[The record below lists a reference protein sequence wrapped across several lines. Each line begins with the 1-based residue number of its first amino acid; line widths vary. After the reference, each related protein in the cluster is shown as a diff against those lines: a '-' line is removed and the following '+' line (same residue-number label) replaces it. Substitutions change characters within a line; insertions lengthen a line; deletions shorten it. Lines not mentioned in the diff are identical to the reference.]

1 MLHAVLC
8 CAVLL
13 LLQAFVLMVTLSF
26 QEESHKQ
33 AFLSFWQPLAEHVRA
48 HEPGTLAFEVLQ
60 SDSSPTEVLVY
71 ERCACIN
78 EGNGFGQALSP
89 QQ

>member
-1 MLHAVLC
+1 MPKPTEYCMLR
-8 CAVLL
+8 CAV

-26 QEESHKQ
+26 QDELYKQ
-33 AFLSFWQPLAEHVRA
+33 DFLSFWQPLADHVRA

-71 ERCACIN
+71 ERCVSI
-78 EGNGFGQALSP
+78 EERVGW
-89 QQ
+89 